1 VDKANVV
8 KWLESVPFYRN
19 FDKKELGTLAEKQ
32 NLFLKFNENDQ
43 IIEEGD
49 TDQAFYIIIQGTV
62 RITKTNR
69 DNEIT
74 LTKLNTGAV
83 FGEMS
88 LLRKGKRTSNAIAE
102 ISTVLMEIKPDDL
115 NDMEISLQV
124 KFQGELLKVVMKRF
138 ETLNNK
144 YTELL
149 STSKI
154 F

>member
-1 VDKANVV
+1 
-8 KWLESVPFYRN
+8 
-19 FDKKELGTLAEKQ
+19 
-32 NLFLKFNENDQ
+32 
-43 IIEEGD
+43 
-49 TDQAFYIIIQGTV
+49 
-62 RITKTNR
+62 
-69 DNEIT
+69 
-74 LTKLNTGAV
+74 
-83 FGEMS
+83 MS

-149 STSKI
+149 SSSKI